1 MVSRPTEVIRLI
13 VTGDRILMR
22 RINQWLAPNWIRK
35 WMVAASRG
43 GDGWLWSVVGLVV
56 LGFGGERRTGALE
69 TGFFAVAAGL
79 AAFLILKRLAGRERP
94 CATEPHCWSSLLP
107 PDRFSFPS
115 GHTITAF
122 AVAISIGLFYPTL
135 LLGLIFCALSVA
147 ASRVLL
153 GLHYLSDVVAGIAIG
168 TAIGL
173 AAFHW
178 LGHGPS

>member
-1 MVSRPTEVIRLI
+1 MIRLI
-13 VTGDRILMR
+13 ATGDRILMR
-22 RINQWLAPNWIRK
+22 RLNHWLAPTWIRK

-43 GDGWLWSVVGLVV
+43 GDGWLWSVIGLVV
-56 LGFGGERRTGALE
+56 LVFGGERRFDALGA
-69 TGFFAVAAGL
+69 GFLAVCTGL
-79 AAFLILKRLAGRERP
+79 ATFLILKRITGRERP
-94 CATEPHCWSSLLP
+94 CAVEPHCWSSLLP

-122 AVAISIGLFYPTL
+122 AVAVSIGLFYPAL
-135 LLGLIFCALSVA
+135 IAGLIFCALSVA

-153 GLHYLSDVVAGIAIG
+153 GLHYLSDVLAGIAIG

-178 LGHGPS
+178 AGPGLL